1 MVQGGEGTLKGGGRS
16 TWDWQLADKV
26 VLAQAGVPRI
36 NCHQHRL
43 HVITDSAD
51 HASAWITMVPLTEQE
66 LKDKVI
72 QRLIISKVI
81 DFNGRWVP

>member
-1 MVQGGEGTLKGGGRS
+1 MF
-16 TWDWQLADKV
+16 
-26 VLAQAGVPRI
+26 I
-36 NCHQHRL
+36 
-43 HVITDSAD
+43 DSPD

-72 QRLIISKVI
+72 QWQIITKII

>member
-1 MVQGGEGTLKGGGRS
+1 MF
-16 TWDWQLADKV
+16 
-26 VLAQAGVPRI
+26 
-36 NCHQHRL
+36 
-43 HVITDSAD
+43 TDSAD

-72 QRLIISKVI
+72 QRLNISKVI